1 MQGRP
6 KGSKNKT
13 PIHIWTDDEKKYL
26 SEIAYGKSRE
36 QIAEL
41 MSEKFGF
48 PFTKGQIKG
57 ALYRDKISTGLT
69 GRFEKG
75 HVPYNKGTKG
85 ICKPN
90 SGSFTKGQ
98 KAINARPVG
107 SERVNADGYIE
118 IKIKDDGPFKDRWA
132 LKHRVVYEEHYGPIP
147 KGSAII
153 FGDGDKSNLSI
164 DNLILVTR
172 SQLARLN
179 QNHLIQDDVEL
190 TKTAIN
196 VVDLMCKISQV
207 KKSNKR

>member
-6 KGSKNKT
+6 KGSKTKT
-13 PIHIWTDDEKKYL
+13 PIHIWTDEEKKYL
-26 SEIAYGKSRE
+26 SEIAYGRSRE
-36 QIAEL
+36 EITEL

-48 PFTKGQIKG
+48 PFTKGQIAG
-57 ALYRDKISTGLT
+57 ALSRNNISTGLT

-75 HVPYNKGTKG
+75 NVPYNKGTKG
-85 ICKPN
+85 LIKPN
-90 SGSFTKGQ
+90 SGSFKKGQ
-98 KAINARPVG
+98 KSINWRPVG
-107 SERVNADGYIE
+107 SERVNVDGYIE
-118 IKIKDDGPFKDRWA
+118 IKIKDDGRLKDQWA

-147 KGSAII
+147 KGSVVM

-179 QNHLIQDDVEL
+179 QNHLIQNDVEL

>member
-26 SEIAYGKSRE
+26 SEIAYGRSRE
-36 QIAEL
+36 EITEL

-48 PFTKGQIKG
+48 PFTKGQIAG
-57 ALYRDKISTGLT
+57 ALSRNNISTGLT

-75 HVPYNKGTKG
+75 NVPYNKGTKG
-85 ICKPN
+85 LTTAN
-90 SGSFTKGQ
+90 SGSFKKGQ
-98 KAINARPVG
+98 KARNWRPVG
-107 SERVNADGYIE
+107 SERVNRDGYVE
-118 IKIKDDGPFKDRWA
+118 VKVKDDGPFKKMWE
-132 LKHRVVYEEHYGPIP
+132 LKHRVIYEKHHGPIP
-147 KGSAII
+147 KGSTVI

-179 QNHLIQDDVEL
+179 QNHLIQNDVEL

>member
-26 SEIAYGKSRE
+26 AEIAYGKSRE

-48 PFTKGQIKG
+48 PFTKGQIAG
-57 ALYRDKISTGLT
+57 ALSRNNISTGLT

-75 HVPYNKGTKG
+75 NVPYNKGTKG
-85 ICKPN
+85 LSKSN
-90 SGSFTKGQ
+90 SGSFKKGH
-98 KAINARPVG
+98 KPRNWRPIG
-107 SERVNADGYIE
+107 SERVNVDGYVE
-118 IKIKDDGPFKDRWA
+118 IKVKDDGHFKDRWA
-132 LKHRVVYEEHYGPIP
+132 LKHRVIYEKHHGAIP
-147 KGSAII
+147 KGSTVI